1 MQAGFG
7 SGGAVKKKD
16 DLPRVPGSKGD
27 PRGHD
32 PILGQASAVDELR
45 VTLRGGRVPQA
56 WIFHGA
62 SGVGKTSTAIR
73 FARLLLEPEPTPAEI
88 EDFAPPLDSEA
99 AQLID
104 AGTHPD
110 LKVIRKELAADS
122 DSTRLR
128 ASKQSNIPIGVLREH
143 MLGGEVDGKQYEA
156 VHARTPYKGVRRVFI
171 IEEAELL
178 DQVGQNALLKT
189 LEEPAS
195 RVVIILVT
203 TREERLLPTVRSRC
217 RRVGFR
223 GLDED
228 AMNAWLDG
236 RPAAVDGA
244 SREWLLAFAD
254 GSPGRLEMAE
264 SSGMLHWSTTVAPGM
279 ARLEAG
285 EWPANFADTLH
296 ELVDEYAKSVVK
308 ADKRASKEAA
318 NKAGLAHL
326 AAVLATRLR
335 LGLDA
340 SATAGDD
347 EAVERIARAI
357 ERIADAEFQIGRN
370 VNMKFVLAEL
380 VAGMADDFGV
390 GAMAG
395 VS

>member
-1 MQAGFG
+1 M
-7 SGGAVKKKD
+7 KKKD

-27 PRGHD
+27 PRGRD
-32 PILGQASAVDELR
+32 PILGQASAVEELR

-73 FARLLLEPEPTPAEI
+73 FARLLLEPDPTSAEI
-88 EDFAPPLDSEA
+88 EGFAPPLDSEA

-122 DSTRLR
+122 ESTRLR
-128 ASKQSNIPIGVLREH
+128 ASKQSNIPVGVLREH

-178 DQVGQNALLKT
+178 DQVGQNVLLKT

-223 GLDED
+223 GLDEGS
-228 AMNAWLDG
+228 MNTWLDG
-236 RPAAVDGA
+236 RSIVVDEA
-244 SREWLLAFAD
+244 SRDWLLAFAD

-340 SATAGDD
+340 SATAGED

-370 VNMKFVLAEL
+370 VNMKFVLADL

-390 GAMAG
+390 GATVGA
-395 VS
+395 S

>member
-1 MQAGFG
+1 M
-7 SGGAVKKKD
+7 KKRD
-16 DLPRVPGSKGD
+16 ELPRVPGSKGD
-27 PRGHD
+27 PRGRN
-32 PILGQASAVDELR
+32 PILGQAAAVEELR
-45 VTLRGGRVPQA
+45 VALEGGRVPQA

-73 FARLLLEPEPTPAEI
+73 FARLLLEPDPSTAQI
-88 EDFAPPLDSEA
+88 EEFAPPMDSEA

-128 ASKQSNIPIGVLREH
+128 ASKQSNIPVGVLREH

-178 DQVGQNALLKT
+178 DQVGQNVLLKT

-228 AMNAWLDG
+228 SMNRWLDA
-236 RPAAVDGA
+236 R
-244 SREWLLAFAD
+244 SREVEGSSRDWLLAFAD

-264 SSGMLHWSTTVAPGM
+264 ASGMLHWSTTVSPGM
-279 ARLEAG
+279 ARLESGA
-285 EWPANFADTLH
+285 WPDNFADILH
-296 ELVDEYAKSVVK
+296 ELVDEYAKGVVK

-326 AAVLATRLR
+326 TAVLATRLR
-335 LGLDA
+335 LRLEQA
-340 SATAGDD
+340 AAAADD
-347 EAVERIARAI
+347 EAADRIARSI
-357 ERIADAEFQIGRN
+357 ERLADAEFRIGRN
-370 VNMKFVLAEL
+370 VNMKFVLADL
-380 VAGMADDFGV
+380 VAGMAEDFGV
-390 GAMAG
+390 GATAG
-395 VS
+395 AS

>member
-1 MQAGFG
+1 
-7 SGGAVKKKD
+7 
-16 DLPRVPGSKGD
+16 
-27 PRGHD
+27 
-32 PILGQASAVDELR
+32 
-45 VTLRGGRVPQA
+45 RGGRVPQA

-73 FARLLLEPEPTPAEI
+73 FARLLLEPDPTPDQI
-88 EDFAPPLDSEA
+88 EAFAPPLDSEA
-99 AQLID
+99 GLLID

-128 ASKQSNIPIGVLREH
+128 ASKQSNIPVGVLREH

-156 VHARTPYKGVRRVFI
+156 VHARTPYKGVRRVFV

-178 DQVGQNALLKT
+178 DQVGQNVLLKT

-223 GLDED
+223 GLDGD
-228 AMNAWLDG
+228 SMNTWLDG
-236 RPAAVDGA
+236 RPVDVDHA
-244 SREWLLAFAD
+244 SRDWLLAFAD

-279 ARLEAG
+279 ARLESGA
-285 EWPANFADTLH
+285 WPANFADTLH
-296 ELVDEYAKSVVK
+296 ELVDEYAKSAVK

-318 NKAGLAHL
+318 NRAGLAHL

-335 LGLDA
+335 LALDA

-347 EAVERIARAI
+347 AGVERIARAI

-370 VNMKFVLAEL
+370 VNMKFVLADL

-390 GAMAG
+390 GATAG
-395 VS
+395 AS